1 METITKSLTPAET
14 AAAIT
19 AAMADLVP
27 PRIGEY
33 WKTQGGVYVGVM
45 RGRDGKLDYHLVAAI
60 GEHELVDVVWGEYG
74 KRVDGCDSYHDGQ
87 ANTAA
92 MATAGLDLAQRIQGL
107 DIEGHNGWYLPSQA
121 EAHLL
126 AANVKEAMKPEA
138 YWTSTQYSADSAWYQ
153 YFDYGY
159 QLLDYKDAELRAVA
173 VRQIQIVNA

>member
-1 METITKSLTPAET
+1 METITETLSPAAT
-14 AAAIT
+14 AAAVV

-45 RGRDGKLDYHLVAAI
+45 RGRDGKPDHHLVAAI

-74 KRVDGCDSYHDGQ
+74 KRVDGCDSYHDGR

-92 MATAGLDLAQRIQGL
+92 MATAGLDLAQRIQAL
-107 DIEGHNGWYLPSQA
+107 DIEGHEGWYLPSQA

-126 AANVKEAMKPEA
+126 AANVKEAMKPEW
-138 YWTSTQYSADSAWYQ
+138 YWTSTQYSASYAWCQ
-153 YFDYGY
+153 YFDYGNQY
-159 QLLDYKDAELRAVA
+159 ICDKDAELRAVA

>member
-1 METITKSLTPAET
+1 METITQSLTPAET

-33 WKTQGGVYVGVM
+33 WKTQGGVYVGFM
-45 RGRDGKLDYHLVAAI
+45 RGRDGKPDYHLVAAI
-60 GEHELVDVVWGEYG
+60 GEHELVDAVWGEYG

-87 ANTAA
+87 ANTVA
-92 MATAGLDLAQRIQGL
+92 MAAVGLGIAQRIQAL
-107 DIEGHNGWYLPSQA
+107 DIEGHEGWYLPSQA

-126 AANVKEAMKPEA
+126 AANVKEAMKPEW
-138 YWTSTQYSADSAWYQ
+138 YWTSTQYSAYGAWCQ
-153 YFDYGY
+153 YFDDGGQYVGS
-159 QLLDYKDAELRAVA
+159 KDAERRAVA